1 MGDIAIDPTA
11 SVHPQAKLAEGVR
24 VGPFC
29 MVGEHVTLGRGTELR
44 AHVCIEGITEIG
56 QRCTIFPYVSIGSP
70 PQHLQYHDEPTRVQI
85 GDDNIFREYV
95 TINRGTAFDEGIT
108 TIGQGNYLMAY
119 SHVAHD
125 CRVGNH
131 VIMAN
136 GATLGGHV
144 AIGHYAVIG
153 GLVGVHQYVR
163 IGDYA
168 MIGGCS
174 AVTRDVPP
182 FMRAAGNRAR
192 LYGLNAIGLRRE
204 GISTQRIRLLKQA
217 YHVLFRRKQR
227 MADAIKVARH
237 QFQDSPDVL
246 VLLTFLETSTRGTC
260 RPVNKGRDDSED
272 F

>member
-1 MGDIAIDPTA
+1 MGDPFIHPAA
-11 SVHPQAKLAEGVR
+11 YVHPKAALADDVK

-29 MVGEHVTLGRGTELR
+29 VIGEHVKLGQGTELR

-70 PQHLQYHDEPTRVQI
+70 PQHLQYHDEPTRVQM
-85 GDDNIFREYV
+85 GDDNIVREYV
-95 TINRGTAFDEGIT
+95 TINRGTAFDEGVT
-108 TIGQGNYLMAY
+108 TIGQHNFLMAY

-125 CRVGNH
+125 CHIGNH

-136 GATLGGHV
+136 VATLAGHV
-144 AIGHYAVIG
+144 SIGNYAVIG

-174 AVTRDVPP
+174 AVARDVPP
-182 FMRAAGNRAR
+182 FMRAVGNRAK

-204 GISTQRIRLLKQA
+204 GISVQRIRVLKQV
-217 YHVLFRRKQR
+217 YNVLFRTNQR

-246 VLLTFLETSTRGTC
+246 GLLTFLETSTRGTC
-260 RPVNKGRDDSED
+260 RPVRKGRDDQED

>member
-1 MGDIAIDPTA
+1 
-11 SVHPQAKLAEGVR
+11 
-24 VGPFC
+24 
-29 MVGEHVTLGRGTELR
+29 
-44 AHVCIEGITEIG
+44 
-56 QRCTIFPYVSIGSP
+56 
-70 PQHLQYHDEPTRVQI
+70 
-85 GDDNIFREYV
+85 
-95 TINRGTAFDEGIT
+95 
-108 TIGQGNYLMAY
+108 MAY

-136 GATLGGHV
+136 GATLAGHV

-182 FMRAAGNRAR
+182 FMRAAGNRAC

-204 GISTQRIRLLKQA
+204 GISPQRIRLLKQA
-217 YHVLFRRKQR
+217 YNVLFRKKQR

-260 RPVNKGRDDSED
+260 RSVNKRRDDSED